1 MNFAHD
7 EGMCQN
13 LLLLIMADSRSESL
27 IFVGVS
33 FYGLVSMYSVSLYST
48 TERSVK
54 DTIRVMKK
62 KPYNHAWTEA
72 VTL

>member
-13 LLLLIMADSRSESL
+13 LLLLIIEDSRSESL
-27 IFVGVS
+27 IFLGVS
-33 FYGLVSMYSVSLYST
+33 FCGLVSMFSVSLYSS

-54 DTIRVMKK
+54 DTISSDEKK
-62 KPYNHAWTEA
+62 TI
-72 VTL
+72 